1 MIACNEAQAIAVGQ
15 SHIALLHNRIT
26 VRDEECRSPKYSHPF
41 IHHNRGGAC
50 RGTSF
55 VPQESTAD
63 SEGKEDEEENKGR
76 KTSVP
81 IPQIYLLWHN
91 HEKEME
97 DRRCAPKAQLDYVF
111 ESDSL
116 LLVAKSEV

>member
-1 MIACNEAQAIAVGQ
+1 MQHGQ
-15 SHIALLHNRIT
+15 LPVLHGGNSAR
-26 VRDEECRSPKYSHPF
+26 
-41 IHHNRGGAC
+41 RGA
-50 RGTSF
+50 SF
-55 VPQESTAD
+55 VTKESTAD

-97 DRRCAPKAQLDYVF
+97 GRRCAPKAQLDFVF
-111 ESDSL
+111 ENDSF
-116 LLVAKSEV
+116 LLVTKSDI